1 VDDTEEDAMGAWG
14 YGAYENDAAGDWM
27 FKHVV
32 PRLLRTISSKGA
44 DTHEVLAAL
53 AVAQDLGITP
63 WLDAVE
69 IDAAFTRIEKADD
82 ANGWDDPARR
92 RRYVRTLQRRI
103 NKALGGA
110 GGAGGAGGSTSAWS
124 PLRVIASKD
133 PPAKKTPS
141 TKPRRTTKARVKA
154 RVKAPTKAPT
164 KKAAK

>member
-1 VDDTEEDAMGAWG
+1 MGAWG

-53 AVAQDLGITP
+53 AVAHDLGLAP
-63 WLDAVE
+63 WLDAAEVDAAFAR
-69 IDAAFTRIEKADD
+69 IDAADD
-82 ANGWDDPARR
+82 AWDDPARR

-103 NKALGGA
+103 HKALGGA
-110 GGAGGAGGSTSAWS
+110 GGAAWRGLRIAQPSTRSWS
-124 PLRVIASKD
+124 PLGVIASKD

-141 TKPRRTTKARVKA
+141 TKPQRTTKAR
-154 RVKAPTKAPT
+154 APRN
-164 KKAAK
+164 